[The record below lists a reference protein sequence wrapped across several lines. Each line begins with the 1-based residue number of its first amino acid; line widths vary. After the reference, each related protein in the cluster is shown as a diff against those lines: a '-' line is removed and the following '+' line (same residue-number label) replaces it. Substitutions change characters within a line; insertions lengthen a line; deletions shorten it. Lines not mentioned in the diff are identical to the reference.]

1 VIFYRRFVVHKKF
14 LKLIP
19 KRTEE
24 ENKRTR
30 DKMKG
35 GKERK
40 RSREIKEKHCLTIC
54 CGSLLNST
62 FLVGSIMEH

>member
-35 GKERK
+35 GKREEKVEGDKRK
-40 RSREIKEKHCLTIC
+40 ALP
-54 CGSLLNST
+54 
-62 FLVGSIMEH
+62 